1 MYLFGKEG
9 NQRGTGGSGSK
20 VFLSLTPLVLLFSV
34 CLWGNHSL
42 T

>member
-20 VFLSLTPLVLLFSV
+20 VFLSLTPARSSFLCV
-34 CLWGNHSL
+34 SL
-42 T
+42 G